1 MTVHNKSDVK
11 SDPWIGFTKSESFRA
26 YMFASEDAY
35 IITQHTDGLALLH
48 NIEIDTSKGSIYI
61 LTFDC
66 SLKGFWDIGNICNY
80 QFQITILKMVYKI
93 ALSIFVI
100 FVFSTFSV
108 QNRSTLIDR
117 LAPIN
122 YIAIRHTFRRQVAT
136 LSACESCFFFTSS
149 QRKSVA
155 QSARNYM
162 FERVKK

>member
-1 MTVHNKSDVK
+1 
-11 SDPWIGFTKSESFRA
+11 
-26 YMFASEDAY
+26 MFASEDAY

-61 LTFDC
+61 LTFDW

-93 ALSIFVI
+93 EFALFNASI

-117 LAPIN
+117 LEPIK

-136 LSACESCFFFTSS
+136 LSACESFFS
-149 QRKSVA
+149 
-155 QSARNYM
+155 
-162 FERVKK
+162 RVHRANR